1 MFRVS
6 KRLTK
11 VCHYRKTETFYR
23 LGFTGIRVLLA
34 GMLALNCPSV
44 SGQNPANNSELF
56 RLNLQNWYRS
66 TVDPSR
72 GTELILFVPSMPI
85 DPALTSNDPIVS
97 QRTLLLLT
105 DMAPLPTE
113 VFAPSGRKT
122 YDVYKTILDHRA
134 IEIRK
139 LSKDEERRL
148 KRATN
153 VLLAR
158 RCLLTKVFRKLIGK
172 PSNVEYSS
180 EYTAYW
186 AFLSRYAELE
196 TQLLLETDLAKRA
209 ELTTAMQITLD
220 QWVRKGHKEKVEGA
234 LKDFREITAQ
244 NPERFWSEVST
255 EYSRNVRIVGGAHL
269 PMTRL
274 EPAARA
280 WTDVDGWN
288 PWHSGDSTGFIKLAS
303 INRQWL
309 RTEVLTTHAWSWGD
323 GTFKRDNVLISD
335 GLGLMTRNARD
346 QLMPLLPISLVLAKN
361 VVIAGQPL
369 IGTEPVIVGVVCS
382 VLPRLPT
389 R

>member
-1 MFRVS
+1 
-6 KRLTK
+6 
-11 VCHYRKTETFYR
+11 VCPYRKTTFCR

-34 GMLALNCPSV
+34 GLLALNCSGV
-44 SGQNPANNSELF
+44 SGQNPANRSELF
-56 RLNLQNWYRS
+56 RLNLQSWYRS
-66 TVDPSR
+66 RVDPSH
-72 GTELILFVPSMPI
+72 GTELILFAPPLPI
-85 DPALTSNDPIVS
+85 DPALTSSDLIVS

-105 DMAPLPTE
+105 DQAPLPTQ
-113 VFAPSGRKT
+113 VFTSSGRRT
-122 YDVYKTILDHRA
+122 FDVYKTILDHRA

-148 KRATN
+148 KRARN

-158 RCLLTKVFRKLIGK
+158 RCLLTRVFRKLLGK

-186 AFLSRYAELE
+186 AFLSQYAGLE
-196 TQLLLETDLAKRA
+196 TQLLRATDPARRA
-209 ELTTAMQITLD
+209 ELRIAMQTTLD
-220 QWVRKGHKEKVEGA
+220 QWIRKGHKEKVERA

-255 EYSRNVRIVGGAHL
+255 EYSRNVRIVGGVHL
-269 PMTRL
+269 PITRL
-274 EPAARA
+274 EPAVRD
-280 WTDVDGWN
+280 WTDDEGWN
-288 PWHSGDSTGFIKLAS
+288 PWQSGDSTGFIKVAF
-303 INRQWL
+303 INRRWL

-323 GTFKRDNVLISD
+323 GTYKRDNVVISD
-335 GLGLMTRNARD
+335 GLGLTTRNARD
-346 QLMPLLPISLVLAKN
+346 QLMPLLPIRLVLAKN
-361 VVIAGQPL
+361 VMIAGQPL